1 MFARRLLRHD
11 VAQRKS
17 AKTSKQ
23 HADLQEKRNTL
34 SRRIQQWREVQLAY
48 MPNVAVIIVRAGSE
62 VSTGDPDVVPP
73 LSLPENTPLYLPS
86 ALSVSARALVAQ
98 VSEKELRLRMAQAD
112 EALEDVRRGRRMIT
126 GLVQFK
132 KLNISG
138 AGNRPNTRMRT
149 LYNRLQLRIQHAAER
164 YRCARDA
171 LLALDP
177 NGAWKDKFQKLNATD
192 IRGPGR
198 QEDDPVRRTNNR
210 YEISWI
216 WLVTRDLAREDEEEE
231 EEEFDESMRAE
242 WAKMRAR
249 RDRWEEEY
257 QLVPEEMR
265 RTVAYLE
272 WRSDWWKAQADRRI
286 VQDIPLAQGIRAYAL
301 RQSSFMTALAFSS
314 VSKWIG
320 ALRREEISTSWAD
333 KYFDAGMSSS
343 ESDRVAPVEVILT
356 ACNEGEDESEE
367 LDGNDGVQD
376 DDDDES
382 NVRFDRY
389 DLED

>member
-1 MFARRLLRHD
+1 MFSRRLLRHD

-86 ALSVSARALVAQ
+86 ALSVSARASVAQ

-149 LYNRLQLRIQHAAER
+149 LYN
-164 YRCARDA
+164 
-171 LLALDP
+171 
-177 NGAWKDKFQKLNATD
+177 
-192 IRGPGR
+192 
-198 QEDDPVRRTNNR
+198 
-210 YEISWI
+210 
-216 WLVTRDLAREDEEEE
+216 
-231 EEEFDESMRAE
+231 
-242 WAKMRAR
+242 
-249 RDRWEEEY
+249 
-257 QLVPEEMR
+257 
-265 RTVAYLE
+265 
-272 WRSDWWKAQADRRI
+272 
-286 VQDIPLAQGIRAYAL
+286 
-301 RQSSFMTALAFSS
+301 
-314 VSKWIG
+314 
-320 ALRREEISTSWAD
+320 
-333 KYFDAGMSSS
+333 
-343 ESDRVAPVEVILT
+343 
-356 ACNEGEDESEE
+356 
-367 LDGNDGVQD
+367 
-376 DDDDES
+376 
-382 NVRFDRY
+382 
-389 DLED
+389 